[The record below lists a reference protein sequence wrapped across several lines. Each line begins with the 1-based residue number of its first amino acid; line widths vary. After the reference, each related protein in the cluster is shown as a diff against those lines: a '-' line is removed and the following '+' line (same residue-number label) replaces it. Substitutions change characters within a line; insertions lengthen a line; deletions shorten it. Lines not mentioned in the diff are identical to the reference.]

1 MSNNLAEDIAR
12 KALRIDWW
20 DTEMAARRVAEYAA
34 TRIKELEANIN
45 LKADFIDATINQL
58 AASDQRIE
66 KLEAKLARALELA
79 LDECPFRWGTSSYE
93 DWWHHRRTIIAEL
106 SSTMKGQGG
115 DH

>member
-34 TRIKELEANIN
+34 TLIEELEV
-45 LKADFIDATINQL
+45 
-58 AASDQRIE
+58 
-66 KLEAKLARALELA
+66 KLARVLELA
-79 LDECPFRWGTSSYE
+79 LEECPFRWGTPSYE

-106 SSTMKGQGG
+106 KGQ
-115 DH
+115 DDE